1 MKNLISSLTTI
12 FVCVQFFSCSKE
24 PLPANPFDSNSNDT
38 NSIDTNQYD
47 PYSIFSIHKD
57 ILKPTCANS
66 GCHDGNFEPDFRT
79 VESSYYGLVNVTP
92 IKSSI
97 SGGTFPYRV
106 VPSDAAKSMLLQR
119 MTIDLNGNSGIMPLA
134 LEPKST
140 YNKQKSEYLQRIT
153 KWINDGAKDLAGNLP
168 TSPNFPPSIQGVV
181 FIQGNNVLSRP
192 GKYEAAIATSA
203 INTTVYFSILD
214 DKLDQS
220 QLKNCTINVS
230 VTPDSFDIVNE
241 KPLSAGPEKIMNGID
256 GKSVKYW
263 FNFDIESMYTKPLDV
278 LWIRITLTDDK
289 QTIQLPNPNSMFAIK
304 KYFALKFN

>member
-1 MKNLISSLTTI
+1 M
-12 FVCVQFFSCSKE
+12 QFLSCSKE
-24 PLPANPFDSNSNDT
+24 TLPTNPFESNSNDT
-38 NSIDTNQYD
+38 NIIDTNQYD

-79 VESSYYGLVNVTP
+79 VESSYYGLVNITP
-92 IKSSI
+92 IKSDLS
-97 SGGTFPYRV
+97 SNFPSRV
-106 VPSDAAKSMLLQR
+106 VPGNASKSMLLQR
-119 MTIDLNGNSGIMPLA
+119 MTVDLNGNSGIMPLA

-140 YNKQKSEYLQRIT
+140 YNTHKSEYLQRIT

-168 TSPNFPPSIQGVV
+168 TSPNFPPSIQGVAL
-181 FIQGNNVLSRP
+181 IQGNTILSRP
-192 GKYEAAIATSA
+192 GKYEAAVATSA
-203 INTTVYFSILD
+203 LNTTAYFSIID

-256 GKSVKYW
+256 GKPVKYW
-263 FNFDIESMYTKPLDV
+263 FNFEIESMNTKPLDV
-278 LWIRITLTDDK
+278 LWIRITLSDDE
-289 QTIQLPNPNSMFAIK
+289 QTVQLPNSNSMFAIK
-304 KYFALKFN
+304 KYFAIKFK